1 MCGVY
6 LFIEGLRC
14 VDFIFLLRDL
24 DVSIKGLRCEEFIF
38 LLRDIDVRSLS
49 LY

>member
-6 LFIEGLRC
+6 L
-14 VDFIFLLRDL
+14 
-24 DVSIKGLRCEEFIF
+24 SIKGLRCEEFIS
-38 LLRDIDVRSLS
+38 LLRDFDVRSLS